1 MAGYE
6 LYLTQE
12 ENVTVSVPAVRRLI
26 ECGSGDAALLY
37 LCLLKNRGAG
47 TAQTLCAELGWSAPR
62 LRAAED
68 ALAGAGLIARPD
80 EAPPVKEYVQ
90 STAPEEYS
98 RADIAQKIERD
109 APFAA
114 LLREVERKLGTLS
127 TPSVGKLLGLYEG
140 LGFGAE
146 VLFLLIGHCIDRAE
160 RRYGKGKRPT
170 MREIEKEGYRW
181 ARLSLFTVAAADEYL
196 RSYNKK
202 MGEIPQLMRVLR
214 LGDRA
219 PVAAEEK
226 YLTAWIE
233 MGFSPEAVEKAYEK
247 TVFRCGELR
256 WTYLNGILK
265 KWHEKGLHTCEE
277 IETEKA
283 PQKAKQSAQKSNK
296 DKYLEDL

>member
-12 ENVTVSVPAVRRLI
+12 ENVTVSVPAVRRLV

-47 TAQTLCAELGWSAPR
+47 TDETLTAELHWSTSR
-62 LRAAED
+62 LRAAEA
-68 ALAGAGLIARPD
+68 ALSTAGLIARP
-80 EAPPVKEYVQ
+80 EAAPPFKEDVQ

-98 RADIAQKIERD
+98 RTDIAQKLERD
-109 APFAA
+109 AAFAS

-140 LGFGAE
+140 LGFGAD
-146 VLFLLIGHCIDRAE
+146 VLFLLVGHCIERAE
-160 RRYGKGKRPT
+160 RRYGAGKRPT

-196 RSYNKK
+196 RSYNERL
-202 MGEIPQLMRVLR
+202 GVIPQLMRVLR

-233 MGFSPEAVEKAYEK
+233 MGFAPEAVEKAYEK

-265 KWHEKGLHTCEE
+265 KWHEKGLHTCAE

-283 PQKAKQSAQKSNK
+283 PQKEKPRTGKSDM

>member
-12 ENVTVSVPAVRRLI
+12 ESVTVSVPAVRRLV

-37 LCLLKNRGAG
+37 LCVLKNRGAG
-47 TAQTLCAELGWSAPR
+47 TDETLTAELRWSAAR

-80 EAPPVKEYVQ
+80 AAPPVREDVQ

-98 RADIAQKIERD
+98 RADIAQKLERD
-109 APFAA
+109 ASFAA

-140 LGFGAE
+140 LGFGAD
-146 VLFLLIGHCIDRAE
+146 VLFLLVGHCVERAE
-160 RRYGKGKRPT
+160 RRYGEGKRPT

-196 RSYNKK
+196 CSYNKRLAAV
-202 MGEIPQLMRVLR
+202 PRLMRALR

-233 MGFSPEAVEKAYEK
+233 MGFGPEAVERAYEK

-265 KWHEKGLHTCEE
+265 KWHEKGIHTLAE
-277 IETEKA
+277 IEAEGA
-283 PQKAKQSAQKSNK
+283 PQKGKRAAPKTDK

>member
-6 LYLTQE
+6 LFLTQE
-12 ENVTVSVPAVRRLI
+12 ENVTVSVPAVRRLV

-47 TAQTLCAELGWSAPR
+47 TDETLAAELRWSTAR

-80 EAPPVKEYVQ
+80 AAPPVRENVQ

-98 RADIAQKIERD
+98 RADIAQKLERD
-109 APFAA
+109 TAFAS

-140 LGFGAE
+140 LGFGAD
-146 VLFLLIGHCIDRAE
+146 VIFLLVGHCVERAE
-160 RRYGKGKRPT
+160 RRYGEGKRPT

-196 RSYNKK
+196 RSYNEKL
-202 MGEIPQLMRVLR
+202 GAIPQLMRVLR

-233 MGFSPEAVEKAYEK
+233 MGFAPEAVALAYDK
-247 TVFRCGELR
+247 TVLKCHEFKWPYC
-256 WTYLNGILK
+256 NGILK
-265 KWHEKGLHTCEE
+265 RWHAVGVHTVAE
-277 IETEKA
+277 IEQNDRPA
-283 PQKAKQSAQKSNK
+283 PKPAQTPAA
-296 DKYLEDL
+296 DDDIWKYV

>member
-12 ENVTVSVPAVRRLI
+12 ENVTVSVPAVRRLV

-47 TAQTLCAELGWSAPR
+47 TDETLTAELHWSTSR
-62 LRAAED
+62 LRAAEA
-68 ALAGAGLIARPD
+68 ALSAAGLIARP
-80 EAPPVKEYVQ
+80 EAAPPLKEDVQ

-98 RADIAQKIERD
+98 RTDIAQKLERD
-109 APFAA
+109 AAFAS

-140 LGFGAE
+140 LGFGAD
-146 VLFLLIGHCIDRAE
+146 VLFLLVGHCIERAE
-160 RRYGKGKRPT
+160 RRYGAGKRPT

-196 RSYNKK
+196 RSYNERL
-202 MGEIPQLMRVLR
+202 GVIPQLMRVLR

-233 MGFSPEAVEKAYEK
+233 MGFAPEAVEKAYEK

-265 KWHEKGLHTCEE
+265 KWHEKGLHTCAE

-283 PQKAKQSAQKSNK
+283 PQKEKVGAEKT
-296 DKYLEDL
+296 DMYRYLEDL